1 MNLHGVPG
9 DEADRARAWSDETY
23 TRLVRAKSD
32 YDPGNLL
39 RFQHSIGQ
47 KAFPA

>member
-1 MNLHGVPG
+1 M
-9 DEADRARAWSDETY
+9 
-23 TRLVRAKSD
+23 VRAKSD